1 MSLKSKLE
9 IVSKCL
15 IDSFDTMIEQTIQ
28 AVLIDKKQN
37 FYNMKEKLN
46 FYKTKLDS
54 FIIAIESSLL
64 QEDPT
69 SHLKQLSVVIIETFV
84 SRGKL
89 FSNHQWTWFQVLFFF
104 KAIMFNDAIGTKHDI
119 VNNCATFCQAVNF
132 SFFFIHLIRLFGVI

>member
-15 IDSFDTMIEQTIQ
+15 IDSFDTIIEQTIQ

-84 SRGKL
+84 SRAKL
-89 FSNHQWTWFQVLFFF
+89 SSQIINEPDFKFYSFS
-104 KAIMFNDAIGTKHDI
+104 
-119 VNNCATFCQAVNF
+119 
-132 SFFFIHLIRLFGVI
+132 